1 MTTTKPAST
10 FTAPDRRKRCSWCSS
25 DPAYIAYHDN
35 EWGRPV
41 HDDNKLFEKIC
52 LEGFQAGL
60 SWLTILRKR
69 ENFRTA
75 FKGFDP
81 QVVAKFTSRDVERL
95 MKNEGIVRNRM
106 KIEATIANAK
116 ATLKVQRELGSLDAL
131 IWSFAPKKPAKM
143 PKQFGDV
150 PTSTPESKAL
160 SKELLKRGFKFVGPT
175 TMYAAMQSLGLVN
188 DHFATCHARKTSQ
201 E

>member
-1 MTTTKPAST
+1 MSAQSSQST
-10 FTAPDRRKRCSWCSS
+10 VKGVDGNKRCPWCVS
-25 DPAYIAYHDN
+25 DPQYTKYHDT
-35 EWGRPV
+35 EWGKPV
-41 HDDNKLFEKIC
+41 TDDQKLYEKLC

-69 ENFRTA
+69 ENFREA
-75 FKGFDP
+75 FQSFDP
-81 QVVAKFTSRDVERL
+81 EKVAKFTSRDITRL

-116 ATLKVQRELGSLDAL
+116 ATLRVQDELDSLSTL
-131 IWSFAPKKPAKM
+131 IWSFAPKKPKRA
-143 PKQFGDV
+143 PRTLSDI
-150 PTSTPESKAL
+150 PATSPESVAL

-188 DHFATCHARKTSQ
+188 DHLATCFARDTTK
-201 E
+201 

>member
-1 MTTTKPAST
+1 MSAQSSQST
-10 FTAPDRRKRCSWCSS
+10 VKGVDGNKRCAWCVS
-25 DPAYIAYHDN
+25 DPQYMKYHDT
-35 EWGRPV
+35 EWGKPV
-41 HDDNKLFEKIC
+41 TDDQKLYEKLC

-69 ENFRTA
+69 ENFREA
-75 FKGFDP
+75 FQSFDP
-81 QVVAKFTSRDVERL
+81 EKVAKFTSRDITRL

-116 ATLKVQRELGSLDAL
+116 ATLRVQDELDSLSTL
-131 IWSFAPKKPAKM
+131 IWSFAPKKPKRA
-143 PKQFGDV
+143 PRTLSDI
-150 PTSTPESKAL
+150 PATSPESVAL

-188 DHFATCHARKTSQ
+188 DHLATCFARDITK
-201 E
+201 